1 MDRDMKKLFVTLGIL
16 GLLGCTSMKDM
27 RESQPILV
35 ASSDKS
41 PSELAECILQKW
53 QLQTV
58 FNVLMQPRG
67 NGFTVYLEGQWE
79 VADIDAIGKN
89 SKVSLYKKGSM
100 FDGPYKKYAD
110 WVNECL

>member
-1 MDRDMKKLFVTLGIL
+1 MKKLFVTLGIL
-16 GLLGCTSMKDM
+16 GLLGCTSMQDM
-27 RESQPILV
+27 RENQPILV
-35 ASSDKS
+35 ASSDKN
-41 PSELAECILQKW
+41 PSELAQCILQKW

-58 FNVLMQPRG
+58 FNVFMQPRG

-100 FDGPYKKYAD
+100 FDGPYKKYTD